1 MSHFYVFMRSAESY
15 CDIAAHIVGAGL
27 VPAADAAAGMPQDQ
41 VFQLLSAAV
50 YSANEDPQRQHS
62 LQQLSRITP
71 RLQEPPGPGNDVAVF
86 SNRCTMTQP
95 VQYIMCGIYNPTCFT
110 ATYLCL
116 ADT

>member
-1 MSHFYVFMRSAESY
+1 MAVPV
-15 CDIAAHIVGAGL
+15 INAGL
-27 VPAADAAAGMPQDQ
+27 VPAANAAARMPQDQ

-50 YSANEDPQRQHS
+50 YSADEDPQRQHS

-71 RLQEPPGPGNDVAVF
+71 RLQEPPGPGNDVAGF
-86 SNRCTMTQP
+86 SNRCIMTQP

-116 ADT
+116 AHTKLTL